1 MEDLEE
7 EVEVVLVVVVVAA
20 AAVAMV
26 VTVGWSPHPSCY
38 RIRFFAPR
46 RKTFSR
52 IL

>member
-7 EVEVVLVVVVVAA
+7 EVEVVLVVVVAA